1 MTKIQV
7 TIQVLEMEEEGMLT
21 TYYKRLFPAEEIC
34 KWLTYG
40 HDPDIADDKNND
52 RDNLAKREF
61 SFTFD
66 FAGATGFAAYLR
78 WKCFRNATALRAGLL
93 DKVPNGINIG
103 AIYNHPVKAKG
114 TGLDL
119 VPKSREFVIDID
131 LTAYDSVRNCCSGKT
146 MCNKCWPLVS
156 AAIEVLDEFFRET
169 MDFKFILWV
178 YSGRRGVHCWICD
191 KRAREYNNNERAK
204 LIMMMNLFTVPDP
217 VVTLHGPHPTVESM
231 IDRLRPRF
239 EERLKEQNLFADNR
253 IAECL
258 LSAVPNEAIRASML
272 KCEWKDGI
280 SAWNE
285 LQRQVEAACAGRQKS
300 KLRYACDGVI
310 VKAMGPRLDCN
321 VSTEMGHLIRCPFS
335 VNPNTGQICVP
346 FDPAKPFDPFKVPT
360 LSQVF
365 TEIDRGDNTTSIEPY
380 LKYFKEVFLQGTVFP
395 CIAKGEDKVQPR
407 IIKFI
412 GEKE

>member
-1 MTKIQV
+1 
-7 TIQVLEMEEEGMLT
+7 MLT

-40 HDPDIADDKNND
+40 HDPDIADNKDND
-52 RDNLAKREF
+52 RDKLAKREF
-61 SFTFD
+61 GFTFEFVD
-66 FAGATGFAAYLR
+66 GIGFVSYVR
-78 WKCFRNATALRAGLL
+78 WNCFRNASALRAGLRGKL
-93 DKVPNGINIG
+93 PNGINIG
-103 AIYNHPVKAKG
+103 AVYNHPVKEKG
-114 TGLDL
+114 T
-119 VPKSREFVIDID
+119 VPDFVVKEKEFVIDID

-146 MCNKCWPLVS
+146 MCSKCWPLAS
-156 AAIEVLDEFFRET
+156 AAIEVIDKFFREE
-169 MDFKFILWV
+169 MDFKFVLWV

-191 KRAREYNNNERAK
+191 MRARKYEKIARAG
-204 LIMMMNLFTVPDP
+204 LVDAMNLFTVPDP
-217 VVTLHGPHPTVESM
+217 VVVYHGQHPTVEEM
-231 IDRLRPRF
+231 INGLRPRF
-239 EERLKEQNLFADNR
+239 EERLKEQNLFADKR
-253 IAECL
+253 IAEYL
-258 LSAVPNEAIRASML
+258 LSAVPNEQIRASML

-335 VNPNTGQICVP
+335 VHPNTGQFCVP
-346 FDPAKPFDPFKVPT
+346 FDPSKPFDPFKVPT

-365 TEIDRGDNTTSIEPY
+365 AEIDRGDKTTSLEPY
-380 LKYFKEVFLQGTVFP
+380 LKYFKEDFLQGTVFP
-395 CIAKGEDKVQPR
+395 RIAKGEDNVQPR

-412 GEKE
+412 DEK